1 MWYTLDG
8 DIMNNKGSTLIEVI
22 VVMVIIGII
31 TTMAFPS
38 ITKLQTQ
45 NRDKTYHE
53 YEEVL
58 EVGAK
63 LYVDKYNRDLWGL
76 NEGGCKSIT
85 VQNLLN
91 EKLVKDFVGKK
102 NEVVDKGQSFVN
114 VTKNSSTKTVTYK
127 VYLVIKN
134 GSKVIY
140 KTSNSL
146 SKCPA

>member
-31 TTMAFPS
+31 TVMAFPS

-45 NRDKTYHE
+45 NSKKTYLE

-58 EVGAK
+58 EIGTK

-76 NEGGCKSIT
+76 NEGGCKGIPI
-85 VQNLLN
+85 NYLLN
-91 EKLVKDFVGKK
+91 EKLIKTFKGKK
-102 NEVVDKGQSFVN
+102 NEVVDTSQTFVN
-114 VTKNSSTKTVTYK
+114 VTKDRVTKTVTYQ
-127 VYLVIKN
+127 VYLVVKN
-134 GSKVIY
+134 GSKVVY
-140 KTSNSL
+140 KTSNTL
-146 SKCPA
+146 SRCSV

>member
-31 TTMAFPS
+31 TVMAFPS

-45 NRDKTYHE
+45 NNNKTYLE
-53 YEEVL
+53 YEKVL
-58 EVGAK
+58 ETGAK

-76 NEGGCKSIT
+76 NESGCKSIP

-91 EKLVKDFVGKK
+91 EKLIKEFVAKK

-114 VTKNSSTKTVTYK
+114 VTKNGSTKKVSYQ
-127 VYLVIKN
+127 VYLVIKK
-134 GSKVIY
+134 GSKTVY
-140 KTSNSL
+140 KPSGSFTR
-146 SKCPA
+146 CPA

>member
-8 DIMNNKGSTLIEVI
+8 DNMNNKGSTLIEVI

-31 TTMAFPS
+31 AVMAFPS

-45 NRDKTYHE
+45 NSNKTYLE

-58 EVGAK
+58 ETGAK

-76 NEGGCKSIT
+76 NEGGCKSIS
-85 VQNLLN
+85 VQSLLN
-91 EKLVKDFVGKK
+91 EKLIKDFVAKK

-114 VTKNSSTKTVTYK
+114 VTKNGSTKTVNYQ
-127 VYLVIKN
+127 VYLVVKK
-134 GSKVIY
+134 GSKTVY
-140 KTSNSL
+140 KPSNNFAR
-146 SKCPA
+146 CPA